1 MPIPGEPLTRQQ
13 RFGLRVV
20 VVSGSLMVLLSIAGL
35 TFLRSDLT
43 TRTQVLE
50 VVELVCGGLL
60 AGVSGRRLRAARKR

>member
-1 MPIPGEPLTRQQ
+1 
-13 RFGLRVV
+13 
-20 VVSGSLMVLLSIAGL
+20 MVLLSIAGL

-60 AGVSGRRLRAARKR
+60 AGVSGRRLRAARTR

>member
-1 MPIPGEPLTRQQ
+1 MSIPGEPLTRQQ

-35 TFLRSDLT
+35 TFLWSDLT